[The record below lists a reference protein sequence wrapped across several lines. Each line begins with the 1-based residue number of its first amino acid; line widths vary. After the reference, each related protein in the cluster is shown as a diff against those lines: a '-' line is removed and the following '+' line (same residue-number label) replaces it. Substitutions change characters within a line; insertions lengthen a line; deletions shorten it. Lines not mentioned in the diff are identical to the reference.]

1 MRLYRTG
8 EAAKRLGVTRMTVLR
23 WIRAGKIRAY
33 KIGREYRIPES
44 EIKRILEGKVPDEV
58 VIYAS
63 ILRATVQQR
72 AIGSRGSSRT

>member
-72 AIGSRGSSRT
+72 AIGSRGLSRT